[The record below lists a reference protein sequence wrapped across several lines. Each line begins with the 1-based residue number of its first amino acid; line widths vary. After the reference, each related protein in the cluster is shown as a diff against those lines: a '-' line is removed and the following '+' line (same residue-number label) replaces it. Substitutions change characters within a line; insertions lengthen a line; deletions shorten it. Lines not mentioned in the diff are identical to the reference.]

1 MTAEEDALLRTLEAR
16 VTQVTLE
23 YKALKD
29 RYAALSRTMEE
40 KDATIAALHSQIDRL
55 QTDYANL
62 KTAKMIDISSEDMKN
77 AKSRLSK
84 LVREVDKCIA
94 LLNVYNIMEV
104 SEDFTITLRLG
115 QQPLSITIRREDEE
129 AYRAAEKLIN
139 QRYNSYAAQYP
150 DQGNEIYLCMAA
162 LSIALSLKKNEFRN
176 DTQPFVDSMK
186 RMLDT
191 LDETLGTK
199 AQ

>member
-16 VTQVTLE
+16 VTQMALE

-29 RYAALSRTMEE
+29 RYAALSRIMEE
-40 KDATIAALHSQIDRL
+40 KNATIAAPHSQVDRL

-94 LLNVYNIMEV
+94 LLNV
-104 SEDFTITLRLG
+104 
-115 QQPLSITIRREDEE
+115 
-129 AYRAAEKLIN
+129 
-139 QRYNSYAAQYP
+139 
-150 DQGNEIYLCMAA
+150 
-162 LSIALSLKKNEFRN
+162 
-176 DTQPFVDSMK
+176 
-186 RMLDT
+186 
-191 LDETLGTK
+191 
-199 AQ
+199 

>member
-23 YKALKD
+23 YKAVKD
-29 RYAALSRTMEE
+29 RYAVLSRTMEE

-94 LLNVYNIMEV
+94 LLNV
-104 SEDFTITLRLG
+104 
-115 QQPLSITIRREDEE
+115 
-129 AYRAAEKLIN
+129 
-139 QRYNSYAAQYP
+139 
-150 DQGNEIYLCMAA
+150 
-162 LSIALSLKKNEFRN
+162 
-176 DTQPFVDSMK
+176 
-186 RMLDT
+186 
-191 LDETLGTK
+191 
-199 AQ
+199 

>member
-16 VTQVTLE
+16 VTQVTLK

-94 LLNVYNIMEV
+94 LLNV
-104 SEDFTITLRLG
+104 
-115 QQPLSITIRREDEE
+115 
-129 AYRAAEKLIN
+129 
-139 QRYNSYAAQYP
+139 
-150 DQGNEIYLCMAA
+150 
-162 LSIALSLKKNEFRN
+162 
-176 DTQPFVDSMK
+176 
-186 RMLDT
+186 
-191 LDETLGTK
+191 
-199 AQ
+199 